1 MNPKPLWI
9 SLFFLLLL
17 TGCGSKSYY
26 TLGDTSDIEATHT
39 YTQSIAVQKVD
50 IPKYLKD
57 NNLVRQVTPY
67 QIIRIKDSNWLTP
80 MQRRLT
86 NVLINYLQKSLN
98 NPNVYLYPWEK
109 NKDTRKKVSLT
120 IKRFIAYNHE
130 VILEANYKIY
140 DFNTKKYITKLFSS
154 KVKTAEH
161 TDAIMKS
168 MEEAYFQLIE
178 EIKSELLKKT

>member
-1 MNPKPLWI
+1 MKKQPLWI

-17 TGCGSKSYY
+17 TGCGSKFYY
-26 TLGDTSDIEATHT
+26 TLGDTSHIESTHT

-67 QIIRIKDSNWLTP
+67 QIILIKDSNWLTP
-80 MQRRLT
+80 MQQRLT

-109 NKDTRKKVSLT
+109 EKDTRKKISLT
-120 IKRFIAYNHE
+120 IKRFIAYKNE

-140 DFNTKKYITKLFSS
+140 DFSSKKYKTKLFTT
-154 KVKTAEH
+154 KVKTLEN

-168 MEEAYFQLIE
+168 MEKAYFQLIE
-178 EIKSELLKKT
+178 EIKNELLKKS